1 MDLADESL
9 LKRELIMSRRLD
21 FEKASR
27 NHQAKYGLSVKDEG
41 EWMKNDAAANWLRR
55 NANHASEKADHRPS
69 RERTA
74 CSGTKVPPRKRLKHK
89 HSDLDAHD
97 PHDQLAGV
105 DMRQV
110 PWT

>member
-1 MDLADESL
+1 
-9 LKRELIMSRRLD
+9 MSRRLD

-41 EWMKNDAAANWLRR
+41 EWMKNDAAANWLRKHETR
-55 NANHASEKADHRPS
+55 ALRKGDCRLSAQQP
-69 RERTA
+69 A

-105 DMRQV
+105 NMRQV

>member
-1 MDLADESL
+1 MRESF
-9 LKRELIMSRRLD
+9 KRELIMSRRLD

-27 NHQAKYGLSVKDEG
+27 NHQAKDGLSVKDEG
-41 EWMKNDAAANWLRR
+41 EWMKNDAAANWLRKQESR
-55 NANHASEKADHRPS
+55 ALRKGDHRPS

-74 CSGTKVPPRKRLKHK
+74 CSAMRRPRRKNLKRTHA
-89 HSDLDAHD
+89 DLDAHD
-97 PHDQLAGV
+97 PHDQVAGV